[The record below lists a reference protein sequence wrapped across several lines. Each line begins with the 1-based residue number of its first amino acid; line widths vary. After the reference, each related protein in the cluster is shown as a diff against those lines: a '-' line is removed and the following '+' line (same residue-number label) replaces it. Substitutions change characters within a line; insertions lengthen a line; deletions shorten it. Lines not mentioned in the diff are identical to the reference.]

1 MNGTIVLCLF
11 RDGQPSRNN
20 IFETVCVAG
29 SGRERKLHKG
39 SIYDTNFSQLS
50 LWAHLQIV
58 KVFLFRRLVFV
69 DTEKDVEAK
78 FSVES
83 VFGESVIASV
93 DNGVIL
99 LFQIEGVKVFVRES

>member
-58 KVFLFRRLVFV
+58 KVFLFTRLVFV
-69 DTEKDVEAK
+69 DTERNVEAE
-78 FSVES
+78 FSVEY
-83 VFGESVIASV
+83 VFGERVIASV
-93 DNGVIL
+93 NNGGTL
-99 LFQIEGVKVFVRES
+99 LFQIEGVNVFIRGS